1 MTITPLPLS
10 EVIEALRAVQP
21 PKRPVPTV
29 AQLERIVSLIR
40 DDGLPLAEV
49 TARCGVPGMTED
61 MVLDLAAALGKYRAQ
76 VRKKD
81 APKAQAMS
89 IFDAGMLFGSTS
101 DLDRFRREAEL
112 LREYNARPTKQ
123 ERAKY
128 KREVIDVELGVT
140 KIKDLT
146 ARVQTQQI
154 ASGYA
159 LGREEA
165 VVLLP
170 AGFDKD
176 SAHGRDV
183 EKSLAALAVDE
194 LETAEVI
201 RFVERHL
208 ADKGVELEA
217 CHVHSLHLCIRHGLT
232 DRLLEVAGLARTE
245 HGIEKVGAGN
255 IGAAGLLVQAYDLLE
270 LFRSDAMSALVRL
283 VDEQESLQERRH
295 AAATARWLAPGELE
309 RIERLLDQAIARPGN
324 ESLARLVAT
333 AVYNLRLRPPVLA
346 RVEDMTSAHITQVLR
361 LAGLETDRAEQ
372 KAIEAE
378 LRTRLKE
385 LGLGNDLDQEIPEGV
400 RAWRS
405 GRLEAFYASR
415 QARVEG
421 DPDWKSLYVTAE
433 AHALA

>member
-40 DDGLPLAEV
+40 DEGLPLAEV
-49 TARCGVPGMTED
+49 ATASGVPGMTED

-89 IFDAGMLFGSTS
+89 VFDTGALFAWPGELVQAYNRYQELLELAPPREANERTK
-101 DLDRFRREAEL
+101 LDEDVRNFREACRRERREL
-112 LREYNARPTKQ
+112 E
-123 ERAKY
+123 
-128 KREVIDVELGVT
+128 KRHGKAL
-140 KIKDLT
+140 LT
-146 ARVQTQQI
+146 A
-154 ASGYA
+154 AA
-159 LGREEA
+159 P

-270 LFRSDAMSALVRL
+270 LFRADAMSALVRL

-324 ESLARLVAT
+324 ESLTRLVAT

-385 LGLGNDLDQEIPEGV
+385 LGLANDLDQEIPEGV